1 MKLSERKIGGQ
12 TVYDGKILRL
22 EVDEV
27 ELPDGKTSKR
37 ECVRHGGG
45 ACVLYVKEGKILLVK
60 QFRYLYGKE
69 IYEIP
74 AGKLEKGEDPKIT
87 ALRELEEEAGLV
99 SDDAELYLK
108 LFPTP
113 GYTDEIIYVYKIEN
127 AKEGKK
133 HPDEGEFVNALFMPL
148 DEVIKRIESGEICD
162 AKTVSAIY
170 KHLSQIK

>member
-1 MKLSERKIGGQ
+1 MKFAERKISGQ

-45 ACVLYVKEGKILLVK
+45 ACVLYVQEGKILLVK
-60 QFRYLYGKE
+60 QFSYLYGKE
-69 IYEIP
+69 IYELP

-87 ALRELEEEAGLV
+87 ALRELEEETGLV
-99 SDDAELYLK
+99 SCDAELYLK
-108 LFPTP
+108 LYPTP
-113 GYTDEIIYVYKIEN
+113 GYTDEIICVYKIEN
-127 AKEGKK
+127 AEDGQK

-148 DEVIKRIESGEICD
+148 DEVVKRIESGEICD
-162 AKTVSAIY
+162 AKTVSAVFKY
-170 KHLSQIK
+170 LSQAK